1 MKHGQQLIAWLND
14 AYMMERS
21 VEENLLKH
29 VMDFRE
35 FPEWRD
41 RLQVHVE
48 ETADHAAQ
56 VRKCIEELG
65 ATPSVTKSL
74 AGEWVGRI
82 QGLAMGM
89 FPDKTVKHGLA
100 EYATEHLEIACYTAL
115 VAGAEEA
122 GQSHVAEACREI
134 LAQEEAM
141 ASWIIERLPILT
153 RHHLEA
159 QTMAV

>member
-1 MKHGQQLIAWLND
+1 MKQDDQILAWLND
-14 AYMMERS
+14 AYMMEKS
-21 VEENLLKH
+21 VEEVLLKH
-29 VMDFRE
+29 VMEFRE

-65 ATPSVTKSL
+65 GAPSTVKSL
-74 AGEWVGRI
+74 AGEVMGKV
-82 QGLAMGM
+82 QGLTMSM
-89 FPDKTVKHGLA
+89 FADKTVKAALA
-100 EYATEHLEIACYTAL
+100 EYASEHLEIASYTAL
-115 VAGAEEA
+115 VAAAEEA
-122 GQSHVAEACREI
+122 GYSRVAEVCRGI

-141 ASWIIERLPILT
+141 AGFIIERLPILT

-159 QTMAV
+159 QTTAV

>member
-1 MKHGQQLIAWLND
+1 MKQDAQILAWLND
-14 AYMMERS
+14 AYMMEKGL
-21 VEENLLKH
+21 EEVLLRH
-29 VMDFRE
+29 IIDFRE

-65 ATPSVTKSL
+65 GTPSTVKSL
-74 AGEWVGRI
+74 AGEVMGKV
-82 QGLAMGM
+82 QGLTMSM
-89 FPDKTVKHGLA
+89 FADKTVKAALA
-100 EYATEHLEIACYTAL
+100 EYSSEQLEIASYTVL
-115 VAGAEEA
+115 VAAAEEA
-122 GQSHVAEACREI
+122 GYSRIAEVCRGI

-141 ASWIIERLPILT
+141 ADFIVERLPNLT

-159 QTMAV
+159 QTTAA